1 MTSKQ
6 NPLVELEKL
15 GQAIW
20 LDSIRRGQILSGD
33 LQKLIDED
41 GLTGETANP
50 SIFEKAIGS
59 SSDYDSLVKD
69 LVKEGKTPL
78 EIYETIAIGDV
89 RMACDVFRPI
99 YDRTKGADGFVSLE
113 VSPKLAYDTQGTID
127 EARRFFKAVDRPNV
141 MIKIPGTPQGV
152 PAIEQCL
159 YEGLNINITLLFA
172 VSAYEEVAWAYIR
185 ALERRL
191 AESKPIQNVAS
202 VASFFVSRIDTLADK
217 LLDEKARTTTDPKA
231 KAKLETLGG
240 KVAVANAKLAY
251 QRFKAIF
258 GDARFVALKE
268 KGKAR
273 VQRPLWAST
282 STKNPHYPDTLYVD
296 TLIGPDTINTLPEE
310 TLVAYRDHGVPRL
323 TIEEDLD
330 GMRRTFQEL
339 GEEGISLEAITDK
352 VLEEGVV
359 KFDDALN
366 KLLQVI
372 EAKRAAIKSGAEK
385 QVTAG

>member
-1 MTSKQ
+1 MTSKH
-6 NPLVELEKL
+6 NPLRELENL

-20 LDSIRRGQILSGD
+20 LDSIRRGQILSGE

-50 SIFEKAIGS
+50 SIFEKAIGG
-59 SSDYDSLVKD
+59 SSDYENIVRELVKQ
-69 LVKEGKTPL
+69 GKTPL
-78 EIYETIAIGDV
+78 EIYETIAIDDV
-89 RMACDVFRPI
+89 RMACDIFRPI
-99 YDRTKGADGFVSLE
+99 YDKAEGAEGFVSIE

-127 EARRFFKAVDRPNV
+127 EARRFFRAVDRPNV
-141 MIKIPGTPQGV
+141 MIKIPGTREGV

-159 YEGLNINITLLFA
+159 YEGINVNITLLFA
-172 VSAYEEVAWAYIR
+172 VQAYEQVAWAYIR

-191 AESKPIQNVAS
+191 AENKPIHNVAS
-202 VASFFVSRIDTLADK
+202 VASFFISRIDSLADK
-217 LLDEKARTTTDPKA
+217 LIEEKSRANANPA
-231 KAKLETLGG
+231 VKAKLESLGG
-240 KVAVANAKLAY
+240 KVAVANAKMAY
-251 QRFKAIF
+251 QRFKVIF

-268 KGKAR
+268 KGRAR

-282 STKNPHYPDTLYVD
+282 STKNPRYSDTLYVD

-310 TLVAYRDHGVPRL
+310 TIVAYRDHGRPRL
-323 TIEEDLD
+323 TIEEDLP
-330 GMRRTFQEL
+330 GMRQTFQL
-339 GEEGISLEAITDK
+339 LEEVGISLNMITDK

-372 EAKRAAIKSGAEK
+372 EAKRATIVAKG
-385 QVTAG
+385 